1 MNQNIWLLSTKDFF
15 TKKMLTYALAPFF
28 FTLVVVYSIF
38 FSAASNTLDSMEQNI
53 QIEKSHTYQDNGI
66 THTENSTEVYS
77 GDNAF
82 LRFLMEYSLTSWL
95 VSFFVFT
102 IGGMMMFVVAIFSA
116 ILIIGFLTPAIIR
129 ELQRRHYPDV
139 ALQGHGNPVTSLLH
153 SVKYIFVTVL
163 LLIAFIPLYFI
174 PIINI
179 VAFNLPFYYLFHK
192 FYLLDVG
199 TAILLKEEYKKMMY
213 FQGNKVRLVTLILYA
228 LSLVPFAALFT
239 PVFNV
244 IVIGHTVFRAKQ
256 LDAAKK
262 LEDPLN
268 HL

>member
-1 MNQNIWLLSTKDFF
+1 MQNIWLLSVQDFF

-28 FTLVVVYSIF
+28 FTLIVIYSIF
-38 FSAASNTLDSMEQNI
+38 FSAASSTLDSMEQNI
-53 QIEKSHTYQDNGI
+53 QIEKSYTTQENGI
-66 THTENSTEVYS
+66 THTESSTEVYS

-116 ILIIGFLTPAIIR
+116 ILIIGFLTPMILK

-139 ALQGHGNPVTSLLH
+139 SLEGHGNAFTSLFH
-153 SVKYIFVTVL
+153 SIKYIFVTL
-163 LLIAFIPLYFI
+163 FLLIALIPLYFI
-174 PIINI
+174 PIVNI

-192 FYLLDVG
+192 FYLLDIG
-199 TAILLKEEYKKMMY
+199 TTILIKEEYKQMMY
-213 FQGNKVRLVTLILYA
+213 FQGNKVRLTTVVLYA
-228 LSLVPFAALFT
+228 LSLIPFAALFT

-244 IVIGHTVFRAKQ
+244 IVLGHTVFRAKQ
-256 LDAAKK
+256 LGITKQ
-262 LEDPLN
+262 LEATPGN
-268 HL
+268 

>member
-1 MNQNIWLLSTKDFF
+1 MKNIWLLSVQDFF

-28 FTLVVVYSIF
+28 FTLIVVYSIF
-38 FSAASNTLDSMEQNI
+38 FSAASSTLDSMEQNI
-53 QIEKSHTYQDNGI
+53 QIEKSHTYQENGI
-66 THTENSTEVYS
+66 THTESSSEVYS

-102 IGGMMMFVVAIFSA
+102 VGGMMMFVVAIFSA
-116 ILIIGFLTPAIIR
+116 ILIIGFLTPAILK
-129 ELQRRHYPDV
+129 ELQKRHYPEV
-139 ALQGHGNPVTSLLH
+139 TLEGHGNAISSLFH
-153 SVKYIFVTVL
+153 SLKYLFVTFF
-163 LLIAFIPLYFI
+163 LLIALIPLYFI
-174 PIINI
+174 PVVNII
-179 VAFNLPFYYLFHK
+179 AFNLPFYYLFHK

-199 TAILLKEEYKKMMY
+199 TTVLVKEEYKQMMY
-213 FQGNKVRLVTLILYA
+213 FQGNKVRMTTLILYA
-228 LSLVPFAALFT
+228 ISLIPFAALFT

-244 IVIGHTVFRAKQ
+244 IVLGHTVLKAKQ
-256 LDAAKK
+256 LDTSKK